1 MEKELHKELQ
11 LWRIIGMLR
20 DDILTKLVLTLNT
33 EQIAFSLPMASDAC
47 ASPPTTLV
55 GDNLTPKIWFPDLF
69 SLYLIIFY
77 KKLHDW

>member
-1 MEKELHKELQ
+1 MGKKLLKELQ
-11 LWRIIGMLR
+11 LRKIIGMHAS
-20 DDILTKLVLTLNT
+20 DILTKLVLTLNT
-33 EQIAFSLPMASDAC
+33 EQIAFSLRMASDVC

-55 GDNLTPKIWFPDLF
+55 GDNLTPKIWFPDFF